1 MVNIE
6 AAYVINAF
14 GQLVFAGLEKMPEP
28 KPVKKKRKKRGR
40 SKKCKNMI

>member
-28 KPVKKKRKKRGR
+28 KQLKKKQKKRKRAR
-40 SKKCKNMI
+40 T